1 MYVTS
6 SLSLSVHLIQSQ
18 VIAQQVLGCFEDE
31 DCCPVRYLMQLFA
44 KLDYFQSV
52 FITKCLFEQSLFFG
66 SSDQLKNVRSSFKWS
81 LTDGKWRSC
90 FSKKIYVH
98 FPQVIPISNTK
109 IWRKVKLFRLKT
121 IIILKKEKND
131 VYHSELFVFPLS
143 DHLDPVWNASQWWPL
158 SCSCHSNK
166 HFPDISRKKCILAKS
181 KDNIMEIKKDE
192 QTKKSFKSKS
202 FQPTEN
208 CILSL

>member
-131 VYHSELFVFPLS
+131 
-143 DHLDPVWNASQWWPL
+143 
-158 SCSCHSNK
+158 
-166 HFPDISRKKCILAKS
+166 AKS
-181 KDNIMEIKKDE
+181 KLR
-192 QTKKSFKSKS
+192 SFWVICFSS
-202 FQPTEN
+202 FWSSWSCLE
-208 CILSL
+208 CISVMASQLQLSF